1 MLTPVLPV
9 PILAV
14 SIQYG
19 VYDYRI
25 ILHFI
30 ASENDWKCERIF
42 EDADDGLINFSYEFL
57 TQAELPLV
65 VPLSRFRHI
74 RLCRQADSQ
83 AVTHSVIHR

>member
-1 MLTPVLPV
+1 M
-9 PILAV
+9 
-14 SIQYG
+14 
-19 VYDYRI
+19 
-25 ILHFI
+25 

-83 AVTHSVIHR
+83 AITHSV